1 MDPGVSKENVGSLW
15 ISKNDFIPLALFIH
29 FCIKKI
35 TQKERTELDKKK
47 KKERRGEDTQKRRGE
62 EGKERRKS
70 RD

>member
-35 TQKERTELDKKK
+35 TQKERTELD
-47 KKERRGEDTQKRRGE
+47 
-62 EGKERRKS
+62 
-70 RD
+70 